1 MINKGLG
8 GDLAWLNGRPLY
20 ASISGGKDSAA
31 LGLWLQDQGI
41 KFTPV
46 FLDTGWEHPATYEYI
61 KDVLTP
67 QFGKFLVLRNDR
79 YFDES
84 EEPEWMGGMEQ
95 TIKYNK
101 MFPSGVAKF
110 CTRTLKVEPIRNFYA
125 EKYAKGR
132 KKPIN
137 IVGIRGEESKARSEM
152 CMVEEQDEATVW
164 RPLLHWLED
173 EVIALHKKH
182 NLPPNPL
189 YLKGASRVG
198 CFPCI
203 YARKH
208 EIRHLSYVYPE
219 RIDRIRELECKV
231 NSMRRDDQ
239 KPATFFKTRSRGGPT
254 MFIDDIVAWSRDK
267 RGLYLDDVEEIEE
280 GGCMRWGMCEPVGK
294 QIEFDFTQDND

>member
-110 CTRTLKVEPIRNFYA
+110 CTRTLKLLTSTFSLGIMYLIGEAELTSNLYVNGWPSTILKFVEYTPLGFA
-125 EKYAKGR
+125 FTTA
-132 KKPIN
+132 
-137 IVGIRGEESKARSEM
+137 ASEL
-152 CMVEEQDEATVW
+152 T
-164 RPLLHWLED
+164 
-173 EVIALHKKH
+173 
-182 NLPPNPL
+182 
-189 YLKGASRVG
+189 
-198 CFPCI
+198 
-203 YARKH
+203 
-208 EIRHLSYVYPE
+208 
-219 RIDRIRELECKV
+219 
-231 NSMRRDDQ
+231 
-239 KPATFFKTRSRGGPT
+239 
-254 MFIDDIVAWSRDK
+254 
-267 RGLYLDDVEEIEE
+267 
-280 GGCMRWGMCEPVGK
+280 
-294 QIEFDFTQDND
+294 